1 MDPIAIRLDF
11 AGKDTFRFSLDEM
24 DLTPEVPDW
33 ARFSRVPCPGNHL
46 HGPEI
51 DYCRLSCQL
60 QYIVNYFNDVRS
72 FDKGMLTIYE
82 GEDKETRIHADA
94 QSLFFHII
102 FLQLSNTSCSVFIRN
117 RHFRRHYRFSS
128 APRDIFYAYFSI
140 FLVNSYLTGNECPV
154 SLERLK
160 GQFKLEISVLD
171 SLIERLTIASHH
183 PDAEASRNGLVI
195 FEALLKLMDLNF
207 EAYLKELRQQ
217 VEDDSRLS

>member
-1 MDPIAIRLDF
+1 MEPIVIRLEF
-11 AGKDTFRFSLDEM
+11 AGKDTFLFSLDET

-33 ARFSRVPCPGNHL
+33 ARFSQVSCPGNHL

-60 QYIVNYFNDVRS
+60 QHIVGYFNDIRS
-72 FDKGMLTIYE
+72 FDKGVLTIYE
-82 GEDKETRIHADA
+82 GKDKETRIHGDA
-94 QSLFFHII
+94 QSIFFHII

-117 RHFRRHYRFSS
+117 RHFRRLYRFSS
-128 APRDIFYAYFSI
+128 EPRHIFYAYFSI
-140 FLVNSYLTGNECPV
+140 FLVNSYLTDNELPV

-160 GQFKLEISVLD
+160 AQFKLEISVLD

-195 FEALLKLMDLNF
+195 FEALLKLMDLNL
-207 EAYLKELRQQ
+207 EAYLNELRQQ
-217 VEDDSRLS
+217 VADDSI